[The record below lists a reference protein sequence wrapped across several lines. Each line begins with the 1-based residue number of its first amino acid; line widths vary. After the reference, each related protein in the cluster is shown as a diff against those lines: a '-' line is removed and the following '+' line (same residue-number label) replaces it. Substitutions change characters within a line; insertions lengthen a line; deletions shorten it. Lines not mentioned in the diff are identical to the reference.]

1 MAPMRGATFP
11 RMQSSLCRSHGRLLL
26 EIRKMKTKI
35 ALGLALAV
43 ALSTSAFAA
52 TKHHVAVETD
62 NSASYGQP
70 ATERY
75 YSPRS
80 DVVMFGNRVIGQDPD
95 LNIRSQMEHD
105 PVPSEN

>member
-1 MAPMRGATFP
+1 
-11 RMQSSLCRSHGRLLL
+11 
-26 EIRKMKTKI
+26 MKTKI
-35 ALGLALAV
+35 ALGLALAA

-52 TKHHVAVETD
+52 PRHHAAVEAD
-62 NSASYGQP
+62 SMSSYGQ
-70 ATERY
+70 ASTERF

-80 DVVMFGNRVIGQDPD
+80 DVVTFGNRVIGQDPD

>member
-1 MAPMRGATFP
+1 
-11 RMQSSLCRSHGRLLL
+11 
-26 EIRKMKTKI
+26 MKTKL
-35 ALGLALAV
+35 ALGLALAA

-52 TKHHVAVETD
+52 PKHHAAVESD
-62 NSASYGQP
+62 GSASYAQP

-75 YSPRS
+75 YGPRS
-80 DVVMFGNRVIGQDPD
+80 DVVTFGNRVIGQDPD

>member
-1 MAPMRGATFP
+1 MV
-11 RMQSSLCRSHGRLLL
+11 RLFRAGKAAYVACTGGNCWRL
-26 EIRKMKTKI
+26 EKMKTKI
-35 ALGLALAV
+35 APGLALGLALAA

-52 TKHHVAVETD
+52 PKHHAAVETD
-62 NSASYGQP
+62 SSSSYGQS
-70 ATERY
+70 TERY

-80 DVVMFGNRVIGQDPD
+80 DVVTFGNRVIGQDPD

>member
-1 MAPMRGATFP
+1 
-11 RMQSSLCRSHGRLLL
+11 
-26 EIRKMKTKI
+26 MKTKI
-35 ALGLALAV
+35 ALGLALAT

-52 TKHHVAVETD
+52 PKHHAAVEADTM
-62 NSASYGQP
+62 SSYEQAP
-70 ATERY
+70 TERY

-80 DVVMFGNRVIGQDPD
+80 DVVTLGNRVIGQDPD